1 MELLV
6 APFELKSFNEQT
18 GSFEGYGSY
27 FSNIDHGRDVVLPG
41 AFDRTIAEH
50 KSAGTM
56 PGMLWNHKV
65 DEPVGEYK
73 SWHQDKSGLL
83 TGGELWTGKGIPR
96 VEQTYMFLKS
106 KSIKGMSMGYKTL
119 DKNMRSDGVRELKSV
134 SVKEISVLPFPMN
147 ERCTIL
153 SVKGISESDAPLTPR
168 EAEQLLRDACG
179 FSSREAKSFLSR
191 VYDGIADR
199 DGQDEVIRSL
209 RALSQTLKA

>member
-1 MELLV
+1 MDILV
-6 APFELKSFNEQT
+6 APFELKAFDEAT

-41 AFDRTIAEH
+41 AFDKTIAEH

-56 PGMLWNHKV
+56 PSMLWNHNV
-65 DEPVGEYK
+65 NEPVGEYK
-73 SWHQDKSGLL
+73 SWGQDQKGLL
-83 TGGELWTGKGIPR
+83 TDGKLWTGKGIPR
-96 VEQTYMFLKS
+96 VEQTYLFLRS
-106 KSIKGMSMGYKTL
+106 KSAKGMSMGYKTL
-119 DKNMRSDGVRELKSV
+119 DKNVRSDGVRELKSV

-153 SVKGISESDAPLTPR
+153 SVKAVSESDAPLTPR
-168 EAEQLLRDACG
+168 EAENLLRDACG

-191 VYDGIADR
+191 VYDGIKDR

-209 RALSQTLKA
+209 RALSNSLKP